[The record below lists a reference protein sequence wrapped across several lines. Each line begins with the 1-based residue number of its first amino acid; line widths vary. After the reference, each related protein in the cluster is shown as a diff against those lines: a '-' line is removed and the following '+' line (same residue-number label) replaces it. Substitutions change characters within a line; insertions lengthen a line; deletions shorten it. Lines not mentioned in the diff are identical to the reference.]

1 MEKFRF
7 AIMGAGGIAV
17 TFCDAVKRL
26 EGYEVAAVASKSL
39 DRAKKFAKK
48 KRREK
53 RLWKL

>member
-26 EGYEVAAVASKSL
+26 EGCEVAAVASKSL
-39 DRAKKFAKK
+39 DRAKKFAE